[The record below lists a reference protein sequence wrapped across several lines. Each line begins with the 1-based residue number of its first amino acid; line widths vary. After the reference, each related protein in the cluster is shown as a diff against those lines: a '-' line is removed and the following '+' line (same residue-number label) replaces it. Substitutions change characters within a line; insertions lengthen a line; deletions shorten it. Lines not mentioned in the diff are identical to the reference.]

1 MRRHANLL
9 SSDSVDCVTLGKK
22 NDVSKRSVS
31 LVLKLLQNNVQCL
44 DFHVE
49 MKFIPNINIYW
60 KTLEHAWRLF
70 VIMW

>member
-1 MRRHANLL
+1 MRRHANLF

-49 MKFIPNINIYW
+49 MKFIPNINICW
-60 KTLEHAWRLF
+60 KTLEHASRLF